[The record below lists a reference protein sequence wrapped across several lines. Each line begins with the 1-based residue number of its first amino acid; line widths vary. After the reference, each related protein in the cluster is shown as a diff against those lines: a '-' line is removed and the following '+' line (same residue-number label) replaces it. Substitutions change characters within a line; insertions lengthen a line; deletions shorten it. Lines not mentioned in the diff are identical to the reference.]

1 MGLFD
6 REFIGDCGML
16 PTGSGPRGLRSPHE
30 AEYREV
36 YQKEKIYGMTDAEL
50 RVYLKARPGQLV
62 DPYPDGSG
70 DTLH

>member
-6 REFIGDCGML
+6 REVVGDCGA
-16 PTGSGPRGLRSPHE
+16 LRSPHE

-36 YQKEKIYGMTDAEL
+36 YQKEKIYGMTNKEL
-50 RVYLKARPGQLV
+50 HVYLEARLV
-62 DPYPDGSG
+62 HLIDPYPEGE